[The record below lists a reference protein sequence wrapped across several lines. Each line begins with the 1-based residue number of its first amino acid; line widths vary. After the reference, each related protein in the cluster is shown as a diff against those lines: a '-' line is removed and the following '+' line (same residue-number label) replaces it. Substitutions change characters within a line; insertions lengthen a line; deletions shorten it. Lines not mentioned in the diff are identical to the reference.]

1 MGCQTINV
9 MKQIT
14 PKLVALKVFLL
25 LLGLLVLG
33 SGKVAGQNRYFTRTG
48 HIWFFSEAPLENI
61 EAHNR
66 QVATFVSFDTGELV
80 FSVPMKAFEFRKSL
94 MQEHFNENYVES
106 DKYPRGTFKGTITNI
121 KSIDTQKDGLY
132 PAKVKGTLT
141 IHGVARPIAANGT
154 LEVRGSRIAA
164 KSTFT
169 ITPEEY
175 NIEIPLL
182 VRQHVAKSIQINVDL
197 QYQPYIAKQ

>member
-1 MGCQTINV
+1 MRLNFSQAGTSRRF
-9 MKQIT
+9 
-14 PKLVALKVFLL
+14 FLF

-33 SGKVAGQNRYFTRTG
+33 GGEGAAQSRYFTRTG

-66 QVATFVSFDTGELV
+66 QVATFLAFDTGELV

-94 MQEHFNENYVES
+94 MQEHFNENYLET
-106 DKYPRGTFKGTITNI
+106 DKYPRGTFKGTIAEI
-121 KSIDTQKDGLY
+121 KTIDPQKDGVY
-132 PAKVKGTLT
+132 PAQVTGTLT
-141 IHGVARPIAANGT
+141 IHGVARPVTASGT
-154 LEVRGSRIAA
+154 LALKSGRITAT
-164 KSTFT
+164 STFT

-182 VRQHVAKSIQINVDL
+182 VRQHVAKIIQIHVEL
-197 QYQPYIAKQ
+197 QYEPYLAKQ